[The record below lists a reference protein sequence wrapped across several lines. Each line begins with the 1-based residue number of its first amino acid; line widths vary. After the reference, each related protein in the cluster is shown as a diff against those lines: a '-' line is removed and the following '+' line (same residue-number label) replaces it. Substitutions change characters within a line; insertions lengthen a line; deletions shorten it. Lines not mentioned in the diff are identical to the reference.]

1 MTVEPSNK
9 ETMQNEQSSLRR
21 GLKRAEYATS
31 DMEPSH
37 DNKLLIL
44 LQVELAADFVIV
56 DQQKRHSEA
65 PTLAE
70 FLFANPDQKP
80 MP

>member
-1 MTVEPSNK
+1 
-9 ETMQNEQSSLRR
+9 
-21 GLKRAEYATS
+21 
-31 DMEPSH
+31 MEPSH